1 MLKNFISKKIKTTDA
16 LINTKIAG
24 TGPPILLMHGYP
36 QTHLMWHKIAP
47 QLSKKFTVIVTD
59 LRGYG
64 DSSKPETDNSH
75 IVYSKK
81 RMASD
86 QVEVMKALGFKKF
99 YAVGHDRGARVLHRM
114 MIDNQNS
121 VKKAVFMDIV
131 PTLTMYNTADKN
143 FAYNY
148 YHWFFLTQPYDFP
161 EQLIG
166 GNPEYYLRRKIK
178 AWGKNKD
185 FIPKEVFNE
194 YLRCF
199 SNKETIHASCEDYR
213 ASFTIDLEHD
223 KNDYGKKIKNPIY
236 VMWGEYGFVGNN
248 YQVIDVW
255 KEYATNVKGRG
266 LPCGHY
272 IPEESPVETLKFLLE
287 FLNEDK

>member
-1 MLKNFISKKIKTTDA
+1 MLENFISKKIKTTDA

-47 QLSKKFTVIVTD
+47 QLSKKFTVVVTD

-64 DSSKPETDNSH
+64 DSSKPETDNNH

-81 RMASD
+81 RMALD
-86 QVEVMKALGFKKF
+86 QVEVMKALGFEKF

-143 FAYNY
+143 FAYKY

-161 EQLIG
+161 ERLIG
-166 GNPEYYLRRKIK
+166 GNPEYYLRKKIK

-199 SNKETIHASCEDYR
+199 SKNETIHASCEDYR

-223 KNDYGKKIKNPIY
+223 KNDYGKKIKNSIY

-255 KEYATNVKGRG
+255 KEYATNVIGRG

-272 IPEESPVETLKFLLE
+272 IPEESPGETLKFLLE
-287 FLNEDK
+287 FLNEEK

>member
-16 LINTKIAG
+16 LINTKIGG

-64 DSSKPETDNSH
+64 DSSKPKTDNSH

-81 RMASD
+81 RMALD
-86 QVEVMKALGFKKF
+86 QVEVMKALGFEKF

-161 EQLIG
+161 ERLIG
-166 GNPEYYLRRKIK
+166 GNPEYYLRKKIK

-199 SNKETIHASCEDYR
+199 SKKETIHASCEDYR

-223 KNDYGKKIKNPIY
+223 KNDYGNKIKNPIY

-248 YQVIDVW
+248 YKVIDVW

-272 IPEESPVETLKFLLE
+272 IPEESPSETLKFLLE
-287 FLNEDK
+287 FLNEKK

>member
-16 LINTKIAG
+16 LINTKIGG

-64 DSSKPETDNSH
+64 DSSKPKTDNSH

-81 RMASD
+81 RMALD
-86 QVEVMKALGFKKF
+86 QVEVMKALGFEKF

-121 VKKAVFMDIV
+121 VKKGVFMDIV

-161 EQLIG
+161 ERLIG
-166 GNPEYYLRRKIK
+166 GNPEYYLRKKIK

-248 YQVIDVW
+248 YKVINVW

-272 IPEESPVETLKFLLE
+272 IPEESPDETLEFLLE

>member
-1 MLKNFISKKIKTTDA
+1 MLENFISKKIKTTDA
-16 LINTKIAG
+16 LINTKIGG

-64 DSSKPETDNSH
+64 DSSKPETNNNH

-81 RMASD
+81 RMALD
-86 QVEVMKALGFKKF
+86 KVEVMKALGFEKF

-161 EQLIG
+161 ERLIG
-166 GNPEYYLRRKIK
+166 SDPEYYLRKKIK

-199 SNKETIHASCEDYR
+199 SKKETIHASCEDYR

-223 KNDYGKKIKNPIY
+223 KNDYGNKIKNPIY

-248 YQVIDVW
+248 YKVIDVW
-255 KEYATNVKGRG
+255 KEYATNVKGKG

-272 IPEESPVETLKFLLE
+272 IPEESPGETLKVLLE
-287 FLNEDK
+287 FLNEAK

>member
-64 DSSKPETDNSH
+64 DSSKPKTDNSH

-81 RMASD
+81 RMALD
-86 QVEVMKALGFKKF
+86 QVEVMKALGFEKF

-161 EQLIG
+161 ERLIG
-166 GNPEYYLRRKIK
+166 GNPEYYLRKKIK

-199 SNKETIHASCEDYR
+199 SKKETIHASCEDYR

-223 KNDYGKKIKNPIY
+223 KNDYGNKIKNPIY

-248 YQVIDVW
+248 YKVIDVW
-255 KEYATNVKGRG
+255 KEYATNVKGIG

-272 IPEESPVETLKFLLE
+272 IPEESPGETLKFLLE
-287 FLNEDK
+287 FLNGDK

>member
-1 MLKNFISKKIKTTDA
+1 
-16 LINTKIAG
+16 
-24 TGPPILLMHGYP
+24 MHGYP

-64 DSSKPETDNSH
+64 DSSKPKTDNSH

-81 RMASD
+81 RMALD
-86 QVEVMKALGFKKF
+86 QVEVMKALGFEKF

-199 SNKETIHASCEDYR
+199 SKKETIHASCEDYR

>member
-16 LINTKIAG
+16 LINTKIGG

-64 DSSKPETDNSH
+64 DSSKPKTDNSH

-81 RMASD
+81 RMALD
-86 QVEVMKALGFKKF
+86 QVEVMKALGFEKF

-161 EQLIG
+161 ERLIG
-166 GNPEYYLRRKIK
+166 GNPEYYLRKKIK

-199 SNKETIHASCEDYR
+199 SKKETIHASCEDYR

-223 KNDYGKKIKNPIY
+223 KNDYGNKIKNPIY

-248 YQVIDVW
+248 YKVIDVW
-255 KEYATNVKGRG
+255 KEYATNVKGKG

-272 IPEESPVETLKFLLE
+272 IPEESPGETLKFLLE
-287 FLNEDK
+287 FLNEEK